1 MSCNSSN
8 DIPDILKL
16 AEVKKPKMRQRFVR
30 KVPQKRK
37 NKFLKTRRKVR
48 GTVVKILKYILVF

>member
-1 MSCNSSN
+1 MLCNSSN

-37 NKFLKTRRKVR
+37 KFLKRRRKVR
-48 GTVVKILKYILVF
+48 GTVVKILKSILVF